1 MEERKEREERE
12 EKEVLSVEQ
21 LYNIL
26 VFEFLALRKAE
37 GR

>member
-1 MEERKEREERE
+1 MKVKKRQKGQEK
-12 EKEVLSVEQ
+12 KEVLSVEQ

-26 VFEFLALRKAE
+26 VFEFLAFRKTG